1 MQSGTSAV
9 HREASTDFSSAAE
22 AASHHTNDELSDED
36 TALSNDVQGSISQLI
51 GMFFPQLFQQ
61 NVEQVTLRLVF

>member
-1 MQSGTSAV
+1 MQSGTGAV
-9 HREASTDFSSAAE
+9 QREASTDFSSAAE

-36 TALSNDVQGSISQLI
+36 TAPSNDVQGSISQLI